1 MAKQGSWNAK
11 LGTLGISNSLHLAR
25 FTVQTLSYLY
35 LETPKIR
42 THFKGLCGS
51 FRHCYFESEVIPL
64 FTLSSLDKDR
74 EDTLQSIQDLLEE
87 GGDSS
92 ALHSPSRIEKMGE
105 TIEERENKT
114 SVRAYQLVH
123 GKEAGVVA

>member
-1 MAKQGSWNAK
+1 M
-11 LGTLGISNSLHLAR
+11 
-25 FTVQTLSYLY
+25 
-35 LETPKIR
+35 
-42 THFKGLCGS
+42 
-51 FRHCYFESEVIPL
+51 

-123 GKEAGVVA
+123 GKEAEVVA